1 MPIDKR
7 PRYYMLFIDLAK
19 AFDSIDRQI
28 LLDQMSKRGV
38 NGSLVMAFY
47 NMLSATS
54 MIIDGQDIATNIGV
68 MQGAVTSPVTF
79 ALYIDNLLR

>member
-1 MPIDKR
+1 MHNIADVVKVVDRCKREITIAASSKIPIDKR
-7 PRYYMLFIDLAK
+7 PKYYMLFIDLAK

-38 NGSLVMAFY
+38 NGSLVKAFA

-54 MIIDGQDIATNIGV
+54 MIIDG
-68 MQGAVTSPVTF
+68 
-79 ALYIDNLLR
+79 